1 MEVSGHESGEAGAL
15 REVLGFLENL
25 TQTATG
31 AVIYDQIARVVSDFE
46 TAQDRIEQ
54 TYSALL
60 FALLD
65 AYSRNPSSD
74 HVLEVTARIIRMR
87 QSAALS
93 LPAIAA
99 LRAELLGEEAPEGGG
114 PSDAMSK
121 AANAL
126 LSGIG
131 ASRAAT
137 VVPLSTARPTPSPA
151 PAPAPAAGAPQPVP
165 APPPAPAAP
174 PIEPTPQSHE
184 VEPQVAAPAAPS
196 EEAELATYAPRRETE
211 LRVVPTDDRADL
223 DRKREEFRRLQEALI
238 EKLGDAIA
246 QSTEF
251 GTLLRIEREALEH
264 AKSVQEIHSLRE
276 ILISGVE
283 ELIAGQENLA
293 TKLRGSSDYLAMI
306 RSDSD
311 RLHDE
316 LSKVRLQ
323 SLTDESTGLSNRR
336 AFMRRLEEEI
346 GRSQRYA
353 TPLALVIIDL
363 DGFKAVNDTHG
374 HAAGDAVLRCYASNV
389 LSIFRHHDMVAR
401 YGGEEFAVLL
411 PNTALEGV
419 QAAMRKVQARSGR
432 TTCEYGNAMRPLPTF
447 SAGLTMYVP
456 GEPPNAFIDR
466 SDRALYRAKR
476 LGRNRVEVELAGGY
490 TGAAPTPAPVP
501 TLDQPAE

>member
-114 PSDAMSK
+114 PSDAMAK

-131 ASRAAT
+131 SPRAAT
-137 VVPLSTARPTPSPA
+137 VVPFFGARPAPSPAPTPPAAAEPA
-151 PAPAPAAGAPQPVP
+151 PAPAPAAAAAEPARQPHETAPQYPE
-165 APPPAPAAP
+165 PAAP
-174 PIEPTPQSHE
+174 P
-184 VEPQVAAPAAPS
+184 A
-196 EEAELATYAPRRETE
+196 EAEPAMYAPRRVAD
-211 LRVVPTDDRADL
+211 LPVPIGDRADL

-336 AFMRRLEEEI
+336 AFLRRLEEEI

-490 TGAAPTPAPVP
+490 TGAAPAPAPVP

>member
-1 MEVSGHESGEAGAL
+1 VEVLGHESGEAGAL

-46 TAQDRIEQ
+46 SAQDRIEQ

-65 AYSRNPSSD
+65 AYSRDPSSD

-99 LRAELLGEEAPEGGG
+99 LRAELLGEKAPEGGG
-114 PSDAMSK
+114 PADAMAK

-131 ASRAAT
+131 SPRSAT
-137 VVPLSTARPTPSPA
+137 VVPFSAPRPAPSPLAETARQAATPPAAVETETASAPHEIEPAPQEPVTVSREDEVAMHPSPTTDA
-151 PAPAPAAGAPQPVP
+151 LVA
-165 APPPAPAAP
+165 
-174 PIEPTPQSHE
+174 IE
-184 VEPQVAAPAAPS
+184 
-196 EEAELATYAPRRETE
+196 
-211 LRVVPTDDRADL
+211 DRGDL

-238 EKLGDAIA
+238 DKLSDAMA
-246 QSTEF
+246 QNTEF

-264 AKSVQEIHSLRE
+264 ARSVQEIHSLRE

-293 TKLRGSSDYLAMI
+293 TKLRGSSDYLEMI

-336 AFMRRLEEEI
+336 AFLRRLEEEI
-346 GRSQRYA
+346 GRSQRYG

-419 QAAMRKVQARSGR
+419 QAALRKVQARSGR
-432 TTCEYGNAMRPLPTF
+432 ATCEYGNAMRPLPTF
-447 SAGLTMYVP
+447 SAGLTMYVA
-456 GEPPNAFIDR
+456 GEPPNGFIDR
-466 SDRALYRAKR
+466 ADRALYRAKR

-490 TGAAPTPAPVP
+490 PGAAAAPETVP

>member
-1 MEVSGHESGEAGAL
+1 MEVSGHETGEAGAL

-46 TAQDRIEQ
+46 SAQDRIEQ

-74 HVLEVTARIIRMR
+74 HVLEVTARIISMR

-99 LRAELLGEEAPEGGG
+99 LRAELLGEKAPEDGG
-114 PSDAMSK
+114 PSEAMAK

-126 LSGIG
+126 LGGIG
-131 ASRAAT
+131 SPRAAT
-137 VVPLSTARPTPSPA
+137 VVPFSGARVAPSPA
-151 PAPAPAAGAPQPVP
+151 PAPAPAPAPVAPVIEPAPEPHAGEPAFPEPVAPTNEAEAVTRVSRRVTEALVP
-165 APPPAPAAP
+165 A
-174 PIEPTPQSHE
+174 E
-184 VEPQVAAPAAPS
+184 
-196 EEAELATYAPRRETE
+196 
-211 LRVVPTDDRADL
+211 DRADL
-223 DRKREEFRRLQEALI
+223 DRKRAEFRRLQEALI

-293 TKLRGSSDYLAMI
+293 TKLRGSSDYLEMI

-336 AFMRRLEEEI
+336 AFLRRLEEEI
-346 GRSQRYA
+346 GRSQRYG

-374 HAAGDAVLRCYASNV
+374 HAAGDAVLRCYSTNV

-456 GEPPNAFIDR
+456 GEPPNVFIDR

-476 LGRNRVEVELAGGY
+476 LGRNRVEVELAGGFP
-490 TGAAPTPAPVP
+490 GAAPASVP

>member
-1 MEVSGHESGEAGAL
+1 MVEVSGHEAGEAGAL

-46 TAQDRIEQ
+46 SAQDRIEQ

-99 LRAELLGEEAPEGGG
+99 LRAELLGEKAPEDGG
-114 PSDAMSK
+114 PSEAMAR

-126 LSGIG
+126 LGGIG
-131 ASRAAT
+131 SPRAAT
-137 VVPLSTARPTPSPA
+137 VVPFSGARAAQPPVEAPA
-151 PAPAPAAGAPQPVP
+151 PAPAPAPVTPITEPAPEPHGAEPEFPQPVAP
-165 APPPAPAAP
+165 AYEAEAPPHVSRRVAETLVPA
-174 PIEPTPQSHE
+174 E
-184 VEPQVAAPAAPS
+184 
-196 EEAELATYAPRRETE
+196 
-211 LRVVPTDDRADL
+211 DRADL

-238 EKLGDAIA
+238 ERLGDAIA
-246 QSTEF
+246 QNTEF

-264 AKSVQEIHSLRE
+264 ARSVQEIHSLRE

-293 TKLRGSSDYLAMI
+293 TKLRGSSDYLEMI

-336 AFMRRLEEEI
+336 AFLRRLEEEI

-374 HAAGDAVLRCYASNV
+374 HAAGDAVLRCYSSNV

-456 GEPPNAFIDR
+456 GESPNVFIDR
-466 SDRALYRAKR
+466 ADRALYRAKR
-476 LGRNRVEVELAGGY
+476 LGRNRVEVELAGGFA
-490 TGAAPTPAPVP
+490 GAAPASVP